1 MNDVAAYGIA
11 MSDEVQKH
19 FESLSPTTRE
29 HVEAQ
34 VRVIAH
40 EAGRHHDANMK
51 RWRTPRSAVEV
62 ETAKVCCGHGTYYA
76 GIVYYS
82 RREVTLCKV
91 GTREERVAG

>member
-19 FESLSPTTRE
+19 MESLLPTTRE
-29 HVEAQ
+29 YVEGQ

-51 RWRTPRSAVEV
+51 RWRTPRCAIEGRPRRSAAG
-62 ETAKVCCGHGTYYA
+62 TAPTMPVSCTTA
-76 GIVYYS
+76 GGS
-82 RREVTLCKV
+82 
-91 GTREERVAG
+91 

>member
-1 MNDVAAYGIA
+1 MNDVADYGIA

-19 FESLSPTTRE
+19 MESLPPTTRE
-29 HVEAQ
+29 YVEVQ

-51 RWRTPRSAVEV
+51 RWGTPRFAIEG
-62 ETAKVCCGHGTYYA
+62 ETAKVNCGDGTYYA

-82 RREVTLCKV
+82 RREVTLCTV
-91 GTREERVAG
+91 SPREEHLAV